1 MVMKAKLPLLNE
13 KTGEIV
19 EVIAYVYGRPKAK
32 DRGFIKVFHVFAEE
46 VLSDPDI
53 MKGAFRLFL
62 YIMTEK
68 LEANRLVFYM
78 TKEEV
83 MEKLGISKATYYLWL
98 KALLNKG
105 HIRRLGPNY
114 YAVSPRTAIIG
125 RLADIEPLEDI
136 LGRY

>member
-1 MVMKAKLPLLNE
+1 MAMKTKLPLLNE
-13 KTGEIV
+13 ETGEIV
-19 EVIAYVYGRPKAK
+19 EVIAYIYGRPEAK
-32 DRGFIKVFHVFAEE
+32 DRNFIKVFHLFAEE
-46 VLSDPDI
+46 VLADPDI

-98 KALLNKG
+98 QALLNKG
-105 HIRRLGPNY
+105 HVKRIGPNY
-114 YAVSPRTAIIG
+114 YTLKPRTAIIG
-125 RLADIEPLEDI
+125 RMADIDYFEEV
-136 LGRY
+136 

>member
-1 MVMKAKLPLLNE
+1 MVMKAKLPILNE

-19 EVIAYVYGRPKAK
+19 DVIAYVYGRPKPR
-32 DRGFIKVFHVFAEE
+32 DRGFSKIFHVFAEE
-46 VLSDPDI
+46 VLADVEI

-62 YIMTEK
+62 YIMAEK
-68 LEANRLVFYM
+68 LEANRLDFYM

-83 MEKLGISKATYYLWL
+83 MAKLGISKATYYLWL
-98 KALLNKG
+98 KTLLRKG
-105 HIRRLGPNY
+105 HVRRLGPNY
-114 YAVSPRTAIIG
+114 YAVRPRTAIIG